1 MHAPC
6 REQKTTSRFYSL
18 LRRNLEALV
27 HGAGRSVCTEAT
39 STAAEAE
46 LTCPYSPE
54 QCKRLCILAHTQ
66 RAGHLAPSAA
76 EVAGF
81 IANFTTTCHFRC
93 PHREELPAEL
103 SSSQHSR
110 KTYLCAVGLPLAS
123 SSMPKDHGENNPR
136 GQHGSYTQ
144 LHTSSHLDTPPRYWT
159 NLHRETTLPV
169 TGAATQFNTFNRP
182 SPPGL
187 PKSLVHN
194 HPRNWCVALLSQE
207 KVALPPCT
215 SCSPR
220 TTTPAFPWNYIIMG
234 KTGFGGPSFP
244 WSRAKPVL
252 SMFV

>member
-1 MHAPC
+1 MRAPC

-18 LRRNLEALV
+18 LRRNLKALAC
-27 HGAGRSVCTEAT
+27 GAARSVCTEAT

-54 QCKRLCILAHTQ
+54 QCKQVCILARTQ
-66 RAGHLAPSAA
+66 RPGHLAPSAA

-136 GQHGSYTQ
+136 GQHSSYTH
-144 LHTSSHLDTPPRYWT
+144 LHTSSHLDTPPRY
-159 NLHRETTLPV
+159 
-169 TGAATQFNTFNRP
+169 
-182 SPPGL
+182 
-187 PKSLVHN
+187 
-194 HPRNWCVALLSQE
+194 
-207 KVALPPCT
+207 
-215 SCSPR
+215 
-220 TTTPAFPWNYIIMG
+220 
-234 KTGFGGPSFP
+234 
-244 WSRAKPVL
+244 
-252 SMFV
+252 